1 MEMDTLTGKMGCT
14 PILGVKVSIEKIKS
28 AAHKNGDIDCKRSVY
43 TNRQCHS
50 FWYHLK
56 MRLRSKVSLIEMVTL
71 PVRVNEA
78 LRRCF
83 DGD

>member
-1 MEMDTLTGKMGCT
+1 MVMDTLTGKMGCT
-14 PILGVKVSIEKIKS
+14 PILGVKVSIEKIKG
-28 AAHKNGDIDCKRSVY
+28 AAHKNGDIHCKRSFTRTV
-43 TNRQCHS
+43 NVS
-50 FWYHLK
+50 FRYHLK